1 MRNYTNDG
9 GVDKMTSQ
17 ELIIKLE
24 ECRSQLD
31 NVKDTNDQANEA
43 YYTLNE
49 LISDIE
55 DNGVYSELEE
65 DGRNERN

>member
-1 MRNYTNDG
+1 
-9 GVDKMTSQ
+9 MTSQ

-43 YYTLNE
+43 YYTINS
-49 LISDIE
+49 LITEIE
-55 DNGVYSELEE
+55 DEGLSGDEFFSS
-65 DGRNERN
+65 GRNRGRWQE